1 MGTNFNR
8 KEKVVGTFL
17 IAIAIMLLVILLII
31 GRGKDWFKVYITY
44 YTIFD
49 ESYNI
54 QEDSAVK
61 LYNTEVG
68 KVKKITLFKDKVKV
82 ELTVLEDYASRI
94 KTDSVAVVASPAFF
108 MGTEY
113 VSIKPGS
120 PDAGIIPEGG
130 EIPSMAKKSLTD
142 FMTEFGVQEIAKKVV
157 IAAEDLVEIVKKLKD
172 PQGPLFATLDNAY
185 KTTFHIE
192 GITRDMQA
200 GKGTVGKLLK
210 SSELLDAIQ
219 SQLEK
224 VDNILKSVAEASTR
238 APKTMDQVQDSLDS
252 VKSILDEVLESVS
265 RIKRILGEAEK
276 GSREIPKISQ
286 SARRGIEEART
297 ALEDAD
303 KIMQSLQKNILIRS
317 NLPPEP
323 KGETVDAGLR

>member
-1 MGTNFNR
+1 MDTNFNR
-8 KEKVVGTFL
+8 NEKLVGTFL
-17 IAIAIMLLVILLII
+17 ITIALVLLVILLII

-94 KTDSVAVVASPAFF
+94 KTDSVAVVESPAFF

-113 VSIKPGS
+113 VSIKPGG

-130 EIPSMAKKSLTD
+130 EIPSIAKKSITD
-142 FMTEFGVQEIAKKVV
+142 FMTELGLQEIAKKVV

-185 KTTFHIE
+185 KTTFHVE
-192 GITRDMQA
+192 GLTRDMQA

-219 SQLEK
+219 SQLKK
-224 VDNILKSVAEASTR
+224 VDKILENVAEASTR
-238 APKTMDQVQDSLDS
+238 APKTIDRVTDSLDS

-286 SARRGIEEART
+286 SARRGLEEART